1 MKNFLFCLLITFF
14 ISSSTLSKSLD
25 QKKDELKKI
34 YLDGGISK
42 LEYKKA
48 LQFLENSNEKNQKDS
63 KKKIF
68 SIKDKQKKKNK
79 NLLGLAKKDEEEITL
94 EKIAGLGKPVK
105 LDNSYFSDAM
115 LKKFKGCNNGFKCKG
130 DKAGQILFRTFNRSK
145 SFGQKN
151 PGQMIK
157 AMAMYEVFY
166 ASNLWAAKNSIK
178 RYKENN
184 YSNNIISRK
193 KTDEKKIRSLIG
205 INKGKIAM
213 REALGMNDDTP
224 TKEAIKKFW
233 LLGEFLDLGTGVD
246 KEKLNQDLKKRQKLL
261 EDYKTQIANLKN
273 KLEDDLEN
281 EEGDLNNKKYSKTDE

>member
-1 MKNFLFCLLITFF
+1 MKNFIFYFF
-14 ISSSTLSKSLD
+14 IAFLISSNVLAKTLE
-25 QKKDELKKI
+25 QKKEELKKI
-34 YLDGGISK
+34 YQSGGISK
-42 LEYKKA
+42 FEYKKA
-48 LQFLENSNEKNQKDS
+48 LQFLKNSDEKIQKKS
-63 KKKIF
+63 KKKVF
-68 SIKDKQKKKNK
+68 SIKDKQKKTNK
-79 NLLGLAKKDEEEITL
+79 NLLGLDKKDEEEITL
-94 EKIAGLGKPVK
+94 EKIAKLGKPVR
-105 LDNSYFSDAM
+105 LDNSYFSEAM

-130 DKAGQILFRTFNRSK
+130 DKAGQILFKTFNKSK

-166 ASNLWAAKNSIK
+166 ASSLWTAKSSIK

-184 YSNNIISRK
+184 YSNEIFSRK
-193 KTDEKKIRSLIG
+193 KADEKKIRSLLG

-261 EDYKTQIANLKN
+261 EDYKTQIANLKK
-273 KLEDDLEN
+273 KLEDDLDN
-281 EEGDLNNKKYSKTDE
+281 EKDSKIDE